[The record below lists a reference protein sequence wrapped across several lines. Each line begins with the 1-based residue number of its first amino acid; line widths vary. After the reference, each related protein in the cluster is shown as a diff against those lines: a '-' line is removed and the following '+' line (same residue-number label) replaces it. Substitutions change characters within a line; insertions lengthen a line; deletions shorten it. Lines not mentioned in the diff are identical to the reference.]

1 MDINKNS
8 GNIKELMI
16 NGEKVII
23 RKACGADAEAM
34 LEYLGVIG
42 GESDFLTFGSGEFE
56 KTVKE
61 EEEFIETTL
70 KKDNALFIIAEISG
84 RVIGNLN
91 FSGGPRQRTAHVG
104 EFGVSILK
112 EYWGN
117 GIGEELIKCLIA
129 WSKNSSIIRKINLR
143 VRADNKRGIYLYKKL
158 GFSEEGILK
167 RDFLINGE
175 FYDSIAMGLLID

>member
-1 MDINKNS
+1 MDINKDS
-8 GNIKELMI
+8 RNIKELMI
-16 NGEKVII
+16 NGEKIVI
-23 RKACGADAEAM
+23 RKANGSDAKAM
-34 LEYLGVIG
+34 LEYLALIG

-56 KTVKE
+56 KTVEE
-61 EEEFIETTL
+61 EEEFIENTL
-70 KKDNALFIIAEISG
+70 KKNNTLFIIAEING

-117 GIGEELIKCLIA
+117 GIGEELIKCLID
-129 WSKNSSIIRKINLR
+129 WGRNSGIIRKINLR
-143 VRADNKRGIYLYKKL
+143 VRADNKRGIHLYKKL
-158 GFSEEGILK
+158 GFLEEGILK

-175 FYDSIAMGLLID
+175 FYDSLAMGLLID